1 MSKKEKLGD
10 EIQSILDKGTD
21 GWGIKVERVEIKD
34 VILPMELKRAMAKEA
49 EASREKKAR
58 LIKASAESESAVL
71 FAKAAELLHKHPESL
86 VLRQLQ
92 TFQEIGAEQNSL
104 ILVVPSNMTDMAK
117 TIGPAAAIN
126 MIDSKKKA
134 KKVLKLKTEDDS
146 EEDDFEEEE

>member
-1 MSKKEKLGD
+1 
-10 EIQSILDKGTD
+10 
-21 GWGIKVERVEIKD
+21 
-34 VILPMELKRAMAKEA
+34 
-49 EASREKKAR
+49 
-58 LIKASAESESAVL
+58 
-71 FAKAAELLHKHPESL
+71 LHKHPESL